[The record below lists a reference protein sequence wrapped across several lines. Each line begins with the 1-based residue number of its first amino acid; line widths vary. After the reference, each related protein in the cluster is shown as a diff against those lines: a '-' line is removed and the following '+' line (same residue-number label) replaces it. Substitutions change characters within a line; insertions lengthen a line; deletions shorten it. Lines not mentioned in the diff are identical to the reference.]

1 MKMVGWTIVEM
12 VELWLLK
19 PMKMA
24 GLNAYENGGSE
35 RLLKWWLWMPMKMM
49 GLNAYE
55 NDGGY
60 EHILK

>member
-1 MKMVGWTIVEM
+1 MEM

-24 GLNAYENGGSE
+24 SLNAYENGGSK
-35 RLLKWWLWMPMKMM
+35 RLLKWWLWMPTKMM

>member
-1 MKMVGWTIVEM
+1 MKMVGLI
-12 VELWLLK
+12 
-19 PMKMA
+19 
-24 GLNAYENGGSE
+24 AYENGGYE
-35 RLLKWWLWMPMKMM
+35 RLLKWWLWMPTKMM

>member
-1 MKMVGWTIVEM
+1 MEM

-19 PMKMA
+19 PMEMA
-24 GLNAYENGGSE
+24 SLIAYENGGFE
-35 RLLKWWLWMPMKMM
+35 RLLKWWLWMPTKMM